1 MCIENL
7 EKRVKPH
14 LPLAKVAASCML
26 LVASFFKGCP
36 PMAVMLFLT
45 LILKYPTLV
54 NNEVWFRKRKKADT
68 NDGREDTQ
76 NRT

>member
-36 PMAVMLFLT
+36 PMAMMLFLT
-45 LILKYPTLV
+45 RIHYTY
-54 NNEVWFRKRKKADT
+54 DT
-68 NDGREDTQ
+68 Y
-76 NRT
+76 